1 MSRDSFRVEHCSN
14 PNPNPERFL
23 EIKIKELENL
33 IGDLQNFK
41 KNKNNFS
48 GKFARNNLEKG
59 LVRIN
64 KTFDD
69 IIKNDGIEEVLNNSE
84 EALKRKFLNLKSQ
97 IEDEIK
103 NNDYILFKMI
113 VKDTENLS
121 TKAQHFCNE
130 LQIKNRQQSIDLNIV
145 RRDMKRA
152 TEEARESKKDL
163 VSIMGLFI
171 GVFIFFQ
178 LNFSQMDNLGKY
190 DAFDRVL
197 YLLVF
202 NLVFLLGIFFMFM
215 IIDFI
220 VHKDPRMLK
229 GIYDKDKNR
238 LTKVGVLG
246 IVSIVLILGISL
258 FFLKN
263 NSDNRF
269 KKLESKILENKSVV
283 EKDLKKIEGNIKDS
297 LDKMEVNVQSN
308 LEKVNELKNY
318 VLNLKSE
325 IKKSEESDYVKKE
338 ILRIER
344 EIFELEKKINLNNEN
359 SKSLQE

>member
-1 MSRDSFRVEHCSN
+1 MNRDSFKVEHCSK
-14 PNPNPERFL
+14 PSINPEKLL
-23 EIKIKELENL
+23 EIKIKELEGI
-33 IGDLQNFK
+33 IGEIQKFNQNK
-41 KNKNNFS
+41 QNFS
-48 GKFARNNLEKG
+48 GKFARKNLERG

-64 KTFDD
+64 KAFDD
-69 IIKNDGIEEVLNNSE
+69 IIKNDGIGEVLNNSDE
-84 EALKRKFLNLKSQ
+84 NLRRKFLNLKSQ

-121 TKAQHFCNE
+121 TKAQNFCNE
-130 LQIKNRQQSIDLNIV
+130 LQIKNRQQSIDLNNV
-145 RRDMKRA
+145 RSDMKRA

-238 LTKVGVLG
+238 LTKVGIIG
-246 IVSIVLILGISL
+246 IIGIILILGLSL

-269 KKLESKILENKSVV
+269 KKLEEKIGQDKLSTDKELRKIDEILDETSK
-283 EKDLKKIEGNIKDS
+283 
-297 LDKMEVNVQSN
+297 
-308 LEKVNELKNY
+308 LKNDISK
-318 VLNLKSE
+318 LKLE
-325 IKKSEESDYVKKE
+325 IKKSDENDYVKKE
-338 ILRIER
+338 IFRIEK
-344 EIFELEKKINLNNEN
+344 EIFELEKKNE
-359 SKSLQE
+359 SKK

>member
-1 MSRDSFRVEHCSN
+1 MNRDSFKVEHCSK
-14 PNPNPERFL
+14 PSINPEKLL
-23 EIKIKELENL
+23 EIKIKELEGI
-33 IGDLQNFK
+33 IGEIQKFNQNK
-41 KNKNNFS
+41 QNFS
-48 GKFARNNLEKG
+48 GKFARKNLERG

-64 KTFDD
+64 KAFDD
-69 IIKNDGIEEVLNNSE
+69 IIKNDGIGEVLNNSDE
-84 EALKRKFLNLKSQ
+84 NLRRKFLNLKSQ

-121 TKAQHFCNE
+121 TKAQNFCNE
-130 LQIKNRQQSIDLNIV
+130 LQIKNRQQSIDLNNV
-145 RRDMKRA
+145 RSDMKRA

-238 LTKVGVLG
+238 LTKVGIIG
-246 IVSIVLILGISL
+246 IIGIILILGLSL
-258 FFLKN
+258 FF
-263 NSDNRF
+263 
-269 KKLESKILENKSVV
+269 
-283 EKDLKKIEGNIKDS
+283 
-297 LDKMEVNVQSN
+297 
-308 LEKVNELKNY
+308 
-318 VLNLKSE
+318 
-325 IKKSEESDYVKKE
+325 
-338 ILRIER
+338 
-344 EIFELEKKINLNNEN
+344 
-359 SKSLQE
+359 

>member
-1 MSRDSFRVEHCSN
+1 MNRDSFKVEHCSK
-14 PNPNPERFL
+14 PSINPEKLL
-23 EIKIKELENL
+23 EIKIKELEVI
-33 IGDLQNFK
+33 IGEIQKFNQNK
-41 KNKNNFS
+41 QNFS
-48 GKFARNNLEKG
+48 GKFARKNLEKG

-64 KTFDD
+64 KAFDD
-69 IIKNDGIEEVLNNSE
+69 IIKNDGIGEVLNNSDE
-84 EALKRKFLNLKSQ
+84 NLRRKFLNLKSQ

-121 TKAQHFCNE
+121 TKAQNFCNE
-130 LQIKNRQQSIDLNIV
+130 LQIKNRQQSIDLNNV
-145 RRDMKRA
+145 RSDMKRA

-238 LTKVGVLG
+238 LTKVGIVG
-246 IVSIVLILGISL
+246 IIGIILILGLSL

-269 KKLESKILENKSVV
+269 KKLEEKIIQDKLSTDKELRKIDEILDETSK
-283 EKDLKKIEGNIKDS
+283 
-297 LDKMEVNVQSN
+297 
-308 LEKVNELKNY
+308 LKNDISK
-318 VLNLKSE
+318 LKLE
-325 IKKSEESDYVKKE
+325 IKKSDENDYVKKE
-338 ILRIER
+338 IFRIEK
-344 EIFELEKKINLNNEN
+344 EIFELEKKMNLKNRNN
-359 SKSLQE
+359 KSL

>member
-1 MSRDSFRVEHCSN
+1 MNRDSFKVEHCSK
-14 PNPNPERFL
+14 PSINPEKLL
-23 EIKIKELENL
+23 EIKIKELEGI
-33 IGDLQNFK
+33 IGEIQKFNQNK
-41 KNKNNFS
+41 QNFS
-48 GKFARNNLEKG
+48 GKFARKNLERG

-64 KTFDD
+64 KAFDD
-69 IIKNDGIEEVLNNSE
+69 IIKNDGIGEVLNNSDE
-84 EALKRKFLNLKSQ
+84 NLRRKFLNLKSQ

-121 TKAQHFCNE
+121 TKAQNFCNE
-130 LQIKNRQQSIDLNIV
+130 LQIKNRQQSIDLNNV
-145 RRDMKRA
+145 RSDMKRA

-238 LTKVGVLG
+238 LTKVGIIG
-246 IVSIVLILGISL
+246 IIGIILILGLSL

-269 KKLESKILENKSVV
+269 KKLEEKIGQDKLSTDKELRKIDEILDETSK
-283 EKDLKKIEGNIKDS
+283 
-297 LDKMEVNVQSN
+297 
-308 LEKVNELKNY
+308 LKNDISK
-318 VLNLKSE
+318 LKLE
-325 IKKSEESDYVKKE
+325 IKKSDENDYVKKE
-338 ILRIER
+338 IFRIEK
-344 EIFELEKKINLNNEN
+344 EIFELEKKMNLKNRNN
-359 SKSLQE
+359 KSL